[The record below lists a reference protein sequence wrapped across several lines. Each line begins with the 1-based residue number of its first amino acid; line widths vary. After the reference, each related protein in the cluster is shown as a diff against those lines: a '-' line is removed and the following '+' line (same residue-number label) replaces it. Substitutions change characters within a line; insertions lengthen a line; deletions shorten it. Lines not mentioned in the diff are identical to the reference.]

1 MIPLS
6 MTVIKFYWNLLK
18 ETINKFLED
27 DIFGQA
33 AALSYYTIFSLP
45 PMLLVIM
52 FTTTFF
58 YDKETIQ
65 AAIFGQIS
73 DLVGAD
79 GASQLSV
86 TLEKVGLF
94 EGGLWSSI
102 IGIGALLFTSTTV
115 FVTIQNSLNK
125 IFQVKPKPSRG
136 IIKLVIDRVLS
147 FTTLLGIA
155 FILLVS
161 LSVNA
166 LIAAF
171 GTYLS
176 GIMPD
181 ISIVLLTI
189 ISLILPLLIT
199 SFLFAMLFKYLPDAK
214 LEWKETWVG
223 AVITAILFAFGKNI
237 IAIYVGSSNVAN
249 LYDAA
254 GSVMVI
260 MVWVFYASAIFLFG
274 AVFTYVYAKN
284 LSDGIQPSSY
294 AVKVITKEIEIKPT
308 ETYSTEQ

>member
-1 MIPLS
+1 
-6 MTVIKFYWNLLK
+6 MTVLKFYWNLLK

-52 FTTTFF
+52 FATTIF
-58 YDKETIQ
+58 YDKATIQ
-65 AAIFGQIS
+65 EAIFTQIS
-73 DLVGAD
+73 ELVGSD
-79 GASQLSV
+79 GATQLSA

-94 EGGLWSSI
+94 EGGIWASV

-125 IFQVKPKPSRG
+125 IFKVKPKPKRG
-136 IIKLVIDRVLS
+136 IIKLLIDRVLS

-155 FILLVS
+155 FIMLVS

-166 LIAAF
+166 LISAF
-171 GTYLS
+171 GAYLS
-176 GIMPD
+176 DIIPD
-181 ISIVLLTI
+181 ISIAFITLV
-189 ISLILPLLIT
+189 SLILPLVIT
-199 SFLFAMLFKYLPDAK
+199 SFLFAMIFKYLPDAE

-223 AVITAILFAFGKNI
+223 AIITALLFAVGKNL

-260 MVWVFYASAIFLFG
+260 MVWVFYASVIFLFG

-284 LSDGIQPSSY
+284 LSDGIKPSSY
-294 AVKVITKEIEIKPT
+294 AVKIETKEIEI
-308 ETYSTEQ
+308 ESTQS